1 MFAVILVV
9 ASVAVAGA
17 ATVVVMDRLGK
28 APGKSAGPAANS
40 TGSNNTTCAQDLA
53 TDGGG
58 RMTMSV
64 PLVGTMVVN
73 TEVSDHFTMP
83 AGEKK
88 VDVNLSW
95 DHAGWDLD
103 LAIGTGDGPA
113 NGTVKASQN
122 GVISGPVLLE
132 YKNGGED
139 IDGGRWFV
147 HAACNDPGSHRGE
160 NLIITYTVTAHHC

>member
-17 ATVVVMDRLGK
+17 ATVVVMDRIGK
-28 APGKSAGPAANS
+28 APSRSPGPAANK
-40 TGSNNTTCAQDLA
+40 TAGNNTSCAQDLI

-58 RMTMSV
+58 KMTLSV

-73 TEVSDHFTMP
+73 SEVSDHFTMP

-88 VDVNLSW
+88 VDVNISC

-103 LAIGTGDGPA
+103 LAIGTGDGPG

-139 IDGGRWFV
+139 IEGGRWFV
-147 HAACNDPGSHRGE
+147 YAACNDPGSHRGE
-160 NLIITYTVTAHHC
+160 NVIFTYTVMVHHC